1 MALLYDLLEDRKNIE
16 EEYKIFVLPFLLRNS
31 ELASR
36 YRYTLIL
43 SLMFIYIYISCAYE
57 FCFVFYLGLKNPN
70 YNLLNKASGGGNC

>member
-36 YRYTLIL
+36 YCYTFVNIVFDVHLHLHIL
-43 SLMFIYIYISCAYE
+43 RL
-57 FCFVFYLGLKNPN
+57 
-70 YNLLNKASGGGNC
+70 

>member
-36 YRYTLIL
+36 YCYTFVNIVFDVHLHLHIL
-43 SLMFIYIYISCAYE
+43 RLCIL
-57 FCFVFYLGLKNPN
+57 FCFLFGIKKSQLQF
-70 YNLLNKASGGGNC
+70 A